1 MDFSLSQEQQ
11 QLRELAHEFAKNE
24 IRPAS
29 AHHDQT
35 GEFPTKVLKKAW
47 ELGLMNT
54 IPEAYGMGLGVTEG
68 VLMGVKRPGDVRAF
82 RSWRPTPWLRRR

>member
-35 GEFPTKVLKKAW
+35 GNFQLKFSR
-47 ELGLMNT
+47 
-54 IPEAYGMGLGVTEG
+54 
-68 VLMGVKRPGDVRAF
+68 KRGNLV
-82 RSWRPTPWLRRR
+82 

>member
-29 AHHDQT
+29 PHHDQT
-35 GEFPTKVLKKAW
+35 GEFPTEVLKKAW

-54 IPEAYGMGLGVTEG
+54 HIPEAYGGMGLGVTEG
-68 VLMGVKRPGDVRAF
+68 VLMGEEL
-82 RSWRPTPWLRRR
+82 SLIHI